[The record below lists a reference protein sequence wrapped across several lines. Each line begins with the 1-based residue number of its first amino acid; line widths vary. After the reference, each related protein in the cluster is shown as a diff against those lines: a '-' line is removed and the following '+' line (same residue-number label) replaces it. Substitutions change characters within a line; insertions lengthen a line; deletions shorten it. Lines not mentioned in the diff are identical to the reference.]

1 MIKKHF
7 LFYEEQIAFLKE
19 KKILEIADCLIIRA
33 AFQNL

>member
-19 KKILEIADCLIIRA
+19 KKKLGIAECLNNRS